1 MLNLKAIIIV
11 LILLASGLFFP
22 ANFESNPVTSPEAGP
37 ISSEPGLE
45 ESSAVAEGKPTPSPS
60 SSSSRSSRVGSP
72 LSHGGAWVDGFDD
85 DTKMDLTRSDHYLLD
100 NGEARVDKSYLFG
113 PNAIGVWHLD
123 EGSGIYANDASGYN
137 NRGILGQDGM
147 GTDVPTWTT
156 GKFTNALNFDG
167 SNDRVTCG
175 NRPILNVTT
184 GLTVSAWI
192 YADTWRDMGRIVS
205 KWSGSSIGRAYIFWL
220 DNGWPNM
227 LRFGV
232 YDQGSGM
239 DYVSTTSSTTFLTNQ
254 WYHVVGTFD
263 STYLKIYVDGQL
275 AASKTTFADYLRASN
290 TELAIGGEPTG
301 GYTFDG
307 KIDEVAVFNRGLTAQ
322 EVLDMY
328 QFGALR
334 AHPSA
339 NITSKEIKLP
349 ADKKWDTLMINKT
362 SPAGS
367 FLNVTIR
374 NPVNDQ
380 IIPGTPVYSDDG
392 EFDISY
398 IDPALYP
405 SIRLNASFT
414 PKSSI
419 SAALRCWGVSWKESD
434 SWADA
439 FQTDL
444 RVDSYYNVI
453 PGEGYLEFSN
463 SGYIVSNPITLPEKS
478 YYGTFMVNCTKPVG
492 THFRFTAVNALT
504 GSSIAGYEDIQ
515 GTSID
520 ISGINPHTYS
530 SICLKVAYISGGA
543 SGQLHVYSIN
553 WTYNKAPRFLDFAS
567 PASVYRTDS
576 IEFSFNLTDEE
587 DENNVT
593 LELEYQKPGGTTWY
607 TNYLNPP
614 FYAGDYWSVM
624 FKPPSNAKLGIYTFQ
639 ITAEDP
645 YNERMTLM
653 DDYEVEVKNN
663 LPTEPVVIITPA
675 EPRTADN
682 LQVTA
687 AGYSD
692 VETQTISEM
701 STVKNDVW
709 KCSVQIFD
717 GDDLGPAGSAEVFI
731 ENIPPEVLTLPE
743 QFELF
748 EDSFAVL
755 DNKLQEIFTDMDGDP
770 LTYSASGY
778 HNIQVDIGQSNGTI
792 RLLPAENWYGTEYI
806 TFSANDSD
814 SQVETTIKTVV
825 KPTNDLPVITQVGS
839 QRLSG
844 PYRILDFTVKQDE
857 SLKLHVYVE
866 DIDGDV
872 GRGMIYFILNITE
885 TEQLYF
891 DLNDESLIFKPDN
904 SHVGVHYIDIAVTDN
919 NATPLQ
925 YVSQAVRITVTN
937 VNDPPTVEIKNPRTG
952 IELSAD
958 AEVTFTCTSSDP
970 DLDIPDS
977 DEELSYR
984 WYAQSTADIIELGR
998 TKDLVEP
1005 KLPAGYVTITL
1016 EVTDS
1021 TGETVSDSVV
1031 INVLEPE
1038 KDTSGLSSGQVAM
1051 IAIIPIILI
1060 IVLVLFFVMR
1070 KRKKSEG
1077 EEAVQPDVVSPYTGA
1092 PAVAAPAQTVVVK
1105 ASEPKPELPKA
1116 AGGDLTTE
1124 QKLRMLDEQLLKG
1137 TIDQKLYKE
1146 LKAKYQAEAAPTA
1159 TPVPTAKPAPAATPT
1174 PVQALPPVKQK

>member
-1 MLNLKAIIIV
+1 MWNLKVIIIV
-11 LILLASGLFFP
+11 FILLASGLYLP
-22 ANFESNPVTSPEAGP
+22 ADLEQNPVSSPEAGTSTAEP
-37 ISSEPGLE
+37 DMDKSS
-45 ESSAVAEGKPTPSPS
+45 SVASPTPSPSPSPS
-60 SSSSRSSRVGSP
+60 SSSSSRAGGFTA
-72 LSHGGAWVDGFDD
+72 HGGAWFDPFDD
-85 DTKMDLTRSDHYLLD
+85 ETKMDLTKSNNYRIQTSQASI
-100 NGEARVDKSYLFG
+100 NKSYLID
-113 PNAIGVWHLD
+113 ASAAAVWHMD
-123 EGSGIYANDASGYN
+123 EGSGIYAYDATPNN
-137 NRGILGQDGM
+137 NRGDLGFDGI
-147 GTDVPTWTT
+147 GPDVPTWTT
-156 GKFTNALNFDG
+156 GQFGGALYFDG
-167 SNDRVTCG
+167 SDVVDCG
-175 NRPILNVTT
+175 RRPSLNITAELTISAWVNVDVWTT
-184 GLTVSAWI
+184 G
-192 YADTWRDMGRIVS
+192 GRIVNRY
-205 KWSGSSIGRAYIFWL
+205 GSSNPDQGYIMWI
-220 DNGWPNM
+220 NRVGSTNYI
-227 LRFGV
+227 RFGV
-232 YDQGSGM
+232 EDPTLGFESIETLSTGDMQTDKWIHAVGVYDGS
-239 DYVSTTSSTTFLTNQ
+239 N
-254 WYHVVGTFD
+254 
-263 STYLKIYVDGQL
+263 LKMYVDGVL
-275 AASKTTFADYLRASN
+275 DNSRSTFVNSIRVAN
-290 TELAIGGEPTG
+290 TNVYIGNNP
-301 GYTFDG
+301 FMSDPFWG
-307 KIDEVAVFNRGLTAQ
+307 KLDEVSIYNKALTAA
-322 EVLDMY
+322 EVLSLY
-328 QFGALR
+328 QTGAVR
-334 AHPSA
+334 SKPTA
-339 NITSKEIKLP
+339 NITSEQVTLP
-349 ADKKWDTLMINKT
+349 AGMKWDTININKT
-362 SPAGS
+362 IQPGS
-367 FLNVTIR
+367 FLNITIR
-374 NPVNDQ
+374 NPVNNE
-380 IIPGTPVYSDDG
+380 IIPATPVYSDNG
-392 EFDISY
+392 EFDISF
-398 IDPALYP
+398 IDPVLYP
-405 SIRLNASFT
+405 SIKLNASFKT
-414 PKSSI
+414 TTSFSP
-419 SAALRCWGVSWKESD
+419 ALRSWGVSWKKAN
-434 SWADA
+434 SWADS
-439 FQTDL
+439 FQTSL
-444 RVDSYYNVI
+444 KVDSYYNVNQQ
-453 PGEGYLEFSN
+453 EGYLEFSN
-463 SGYIVSNPITLPEKS
+463 GGYIITKPIALPAKS
-478 YYGTFMVNCTKPVG
+478 YYGTFLISATEPDG
-492 THFRFTAVNALT
+492 TYFRFTAVNPLT
-504 GSSIAGYEDIQ
+504 GAGILGYQ
-515 GTSID
+515 NLHGTSID

-530 SICLKVAYISGGA
+530 SICLKVSYTSGGGT
-543 SGQLHVYSIN
+543 GQLHVYSIN
-553 WTYNKAPRFLDFAS
+553 WTQNKAPRFLDCSS
-567 PASVYRTDS
+567 PTFVYRTDS
-576 IEFSFNLTDEE
+576 IEFSINLTDEDSE
-587 DENNVT
+587 SNLT

-607 TNYLNPP
+607 TNYLKEP
-614 FYAGDYWSVM
+614 FYTGSYWSVQ

-639 ITAEDP
+639 ITAEDL
-645 YNERMTLM
+645 YNDRMTWR

-663 LPTEPVVIITPA
+663 LPTEPVVIITPSK
-675 EPRTADN
+675 PRTADN

-692 VETQTISEM
+692 IETQTDSLEVWYNWYRDDVEVTEFKNSTLISEI
-701 STVKNDVW
+701 STTKNEVW
-709 KCSVQIFD
+709 TCSVQIFD
-717 GDDLGPAGSAEVFI
+717 GDDLGPAGTAEVFI
-731 ENIPPEVLTLPE
+731 ENIPPEVLSKPE
-743 QFELF
+743 QFELN
-748 EDSFAVL
+748 EDSFVVM

-770 LTYSASGY
+770 LSYSASGY
-778 HNIQVDIGQSNGTI
+778 QNIQVDIGQKNGTI
-792 RLLPAENWYGTEYI
+792 SLLPAENWYGTEHI

-814 SQVETTIKTVV
+814 SQAEVIIKTIV

-1105 ASEPKPELPKA
+1105 A
-1116 AGGDLTTE
+1116 
-1124 QKLRMLDEQLLKG
+1124 
-1137 TIDQKLYKE
+1137 
-1146 LKAKYQAEAAPTA
+1146 
-1159 TPVPTAKPAPAATPT
+1159 
-1174 PVQALPPVKQK
+1174 